1 MINVTASLQ
10 IRNGIYQAVLSY
22 KKNEKWETKWKSTG
36 IKAIKGNKKKAENKK
51 EEIRKKFQEEINSDN
66 IDNEDILFIDY
77 MKKWLKMISS
87 SVEPTTLNGYQGVIN
102 GRMTDYFKNTKIT
115 LQNIKPKHIQEF
127 YQYLLDEG
135 LCGNT
140 VKHYHANI
148 RKALQYAMKTDII
161 LSNPADKVDLPKIE
175 EYKPKFYTSDEVKT
189 LLNEVIGTKLKIPV
203 MIDCFYGF
211 RRSEVIGL
219 KWSAVDFEN
228 DTITIDHTI
237 TQSNGKLIIRD
248 KTKTKSSKRTLPL
261 EPIVKSFLIELKE
274 KQKNNRELCGDSYNK
289 DYLEYICVDNCGNI
303 IRPDYVT
310 ETFLKLLKRKNL
322 KIIRFHD
329 LRHTCASILL
339 KNGANMKE
347 IQAWLGHS
355 NYNTTANLYVHLDSS
370 SVNNTGKVMANVFGT
385 KKRSSCCLK
394 LTTSRNIIKWLERE
408 SNSCL

>member
-87 SVEPTTLNGYQGVIN
+87 SVEPTTLTGYQGVIN

-175 EYKPKFYTSDEVKT
+175 EYKPKFYTSDEVKI
-189 LLNEVIGTKLKIPV
+189 LLNEVIGTKLEIPV

-237 TQSNGKLIIRD
+237 TQINGKLIIRD

-274 KQKNNRELCGDSYNK
+274 KQEKNRELCGDSYNK

-355 NYNTTANLYVHLDSS
+355 NYNTTANLYAHLDSS
-370 SVNNTGKVMANVFGT
+370 SVNNTGKVMANVFSI
-385 KKRSSCCLK
+385 KKEVASA
-394 LTTSRNIIKWLERE
+394 
-408 SNSCL
+408 

>member
-1 MINVTASLQ
+1 MIDVTGSLQ
-10 IRNGIYQAVLSY
+10 IKNKIYQAVLSY
-22 KKNEKWETKWKSTG
+22 KQDNKWKTKWVSTK
-36 IKAIKGNKKKAENKK
+36 IPAIKGNKKLANAKL
-51 EEIRKKFQEEINSDN
+51 EEIKKQFQEEINSDN

-87 SVEPTTLNGYQGVIN
+87 SVEPTTLNGYKGVVN
-102 GRMTDYFKNTKIT
+102 GRMTDYFQNKKIT

-135 LCGNT
+135 LSGNT

-175 EYKPKFYTSDEVKT
+175 EYKPKFYTSDEVKI
-189 LLNEVIGTKLKIPV
+189 LLNEVIGTKLEIPV

-228 DTITIDHTI
+228 DTITINHTI

-248 KTKTKSSKRTLPL
+248 KTKTKSSKRSLPL
-261 EPIVKSFLIELKE
+261 EPIVKSFLLELKE
-274 KQKNNRELCGDSYNK
+274 KQEKNKELCGDSYNQE
-289 DYLEYICVDNCGNI
+289 YLEYICVDNCGNL

-310 ETFLKLLKRKNL
+310 ETFLKLLKKKKL

-355 NYNTTANLYVHLDSS
+355 NYNTTANLYAHLDTS
-370 SVNNTGKVMANVFGT
+370 SVCNTGKVITNLFGT
-385 KKRSSCCLK
+385 KK
-394 LTTSRNIIKWLERE
+394 EVVAV
-408 SNSCL
+408 

>member
-1 MINVTASLQ
+1 MIDVTGSLQ
-10 IRNGIYQAVLSY
+10 IKNKIYQAVLSY
-22 KKNEKWETKWKSTG
+22 KQDNKWKTKWVSTK
-36 IKAIKGNKKKAENKK
+36 IPAIKGNKKLANAKL
-51 EEIRKKFQEEINSDN
+51 EEIKKQFQEEINSDN

-87 SVEPTTLNGYQGVIN
+87 SVEPTTLNGYKGVVN
-102 GRMTDYFKNTKIT
+102 GRMTDYFQNKKIT

-127 YQYLLDEG
+127 YQFLLDEG
-135 LCGNT
+135 LSGNT

-175 EYKPKFYTSDEVKT
+175 EYKPKFYTSDEVKI
-189 LLNEVIGTKLKIPV
+189 LLNEVIGTKLEIPV

-228 DTITIDHTI
+228 DTITINHTI

-248 KTKTKSSKRTLPL
+248 KTKTKSSKRSLPL
-261 EPIVKSFLIELKE
+261 EPIVKSFLLELKE
-274 KQKNNRELCGDSYNK
+274 KQEKNKELCGDSYNQE
-289 DYLEYICVDNCGNI
+289 YLEYICVDNCGNL

-310 ETFLKLLKRKNL
+310 ETFLKLLKKKKL

-355 NYNTTANLYVHLDSS
+355 NYNTTANLYAHLDTS
-370 SVNNTGKVMANVFGT
+370 SVCNTGKVITNVFGT
-385 KKRSSCCLK
+385 KK
-394 LTTSRNIIKWLERE
+394 EVAFA
-408 SNSCL
+408 

>member
-36 IKAIKGNKKKAENKK
+36 IKAIKGNKKKAETKK
-51 EEIRKKFQEEINSDN
+51 EEIRQKFQEEINSDN
-66 IDNEDILFIDY
+66 IDNEDMLFIDY
-77 MKKWLKMISS
+77 MKKWLKMISA
-87 SVEPTTLNGYQGVIN
+87 SVEPTTLNGYKGVIN
-102 GRMTDYFKNTKIT
+102 GRMTDYFQNKKIT

-135 LCGNT
+135 LSGNT

-175 EYKPKFYTSDEVKT
+175 EYKPKFYTSDEVKI
-189 LLNEVIGTKLKIPV
+189 LLNEVIGTKLEIPV

-274 KQKNNRELCGDSYNK
+274 KQEKNRELCGDSYNK

-355 NYNTTANLYVHLDSS
+355 NYNTTANLYAHLDSS
-370 SVNNTGKVMANVFGT
+370 SVNNTGKVMANVFSI
-385 KKRSSCCLK
+385 KKEVASA
-394 LTTSRNIIKWLERE
+394 
-408 SNSCL
+408 

>member
-36 IKAIKGNKKKAENKK
+36 IKAIKGNKKKAETKK

-77 MKKWLKMISS
+77 MKKWLKMISA

-102 GRMTDYFKNTKIT
+102 GRMTYYFKNTKIT

-127 YQYLLDEG
+127 YQYLLDDG
-135 LCGNT
+135 LSGNT

-175 EYKPKFYTSDEVKT
+175 EYKPKFYTSNEVKI
-189 LLNEVIGTKLKIPV
+189 LLNEVIGTKLEIPV

-237 TQSNGKLIIRD
+237 TQSSGKLIIRD

-274 KQKNNRELCGDSYNK
+274 KQEKNRELCGDSYNK

-355 NYNTTANLYVHLDSS
+355 NYNTTANLYAHLDSS

-385 KKRSSCCLK
+385 KKEVA
-394 LTTSRNIIKWLERE
+394 IA
-408 SNSCL
+408 

>member
-1 MINVTASLQ
+1 MIDVTGSLQ
-10 IRNGIYQAVLSY
+10 IKNKIYQAVLSY
-22 KKNEKWETKWKSTG
+22 KQDNKWKTKWVSTK
-36 IKAIKGNKKKAENKK
+36 IPAIKGNKKLANAKL
-51 EEIRKKFQEEINSDN
+51 EEIKKQFQEEINSDN

-87 SVEPTTLNGYQGVIN
+87 SVEPTTLNGYKGVVN
-102 GRMTDYFKNTKIT
+102 GRMTDYFQNKKIT

-135 LCGNT
+135 LSGNT

-175 EYKPKFYTSDEVKT
+175 EYKPKFYTSDEVKI
-189 LLNEVIGTKLKIPV
+189 LLNEVIGTKLEIPV

-228 DTITIDHTI
+228 DTITINHTI

-248 KTKTKSSKRTLPL
+248 KTKTKSSKRSLPL
-261 EPIVKSFLIELKE
+261 EPIVKSFLLELKE
-274 KQKNNRELCGDSYNK
+274 KQEKNKELCGDSYNQE
-289 DYLEYICVDNCGNI
+289 YLEYICVDNCGNL

-310 ETFLKLLKRKNL
+310 ETFLKLLKKKKL

-329 LRHTCASILL
+329 LRHTYMHI
-339 KNGANMKE
+339 
-347 IQAWLGHS
+347 
-355 NYNTTANLYVHLDSS
+355 
-370 SVNNTGKVMANVFGT
+370 
-385 KKRSSCCLK
+385 
-394 LTTSRNIIKWLERE
+394 
-408 SNSCL
+408 

>member
-36 IKAIKGNKKKAENKK
+36 IKAIKGNKKKAETIK
-51 EEIRKKFQEEINSDN
+51 EEIRQKFQEEINSDN
-66 IDNEDILFIDY
+66 IDNEDMLFIDY
-77 MKKWLKMISS
+77 MKKWLKMISA
-87 SVEPTTLNGYQGVIN
+87 SVEPTTLNGYKGVIN
-102 GRMTDYFKNTKIT
+102 GRMTDYFQNKKIT

-135 LCGNT
+135 LSGNT

-175 EYKPKFYTSDEVKT
+175 EYKPKFYTSDEVKI
-189 LLNEVIGTKLKIPV
+189 LLNEVIGTKLEIPV

-219 KWSAVDFEN
+219 KWSAIDFEN

-274 KQKNNRELCGDSYNK
+274 KQEKNKELCGDSYNK

-322 KIIRFHD
+322 KIISYHD

-355 NYNTTANLYVHLDSS
+355 NYNTTANLYAHLDSS
-370 SVNNTGKVMANVFGT
+370 SVNNTGKVMANVFSI
-385 KKRSSCCLK
+385 KKEVASA
-394 LTTSRNIIKWLERE
+394 
-408 SNSCL
+408 

>member
-1 MINVTASLQ
+1 MIDVTGSLQ
-10 IRNGIYQAVLSY
+10 IKNKIYQAVLSY
-22 KKNEKWETKWKSTG
+22 KQDNKWKTKWVSTK
-36 IKAIKGNKKKAENKK
+36 IPAIKGNKKLANAKL
-51 EEIRKKFQEEINSDN
+51 EEIKKQFQEEINSDN

-87 SVEPTTLNGYQGVIN
+87 SVEPTTLNGYKGIVN
-102 GRMTDYFKNTKIT
+102 GRMTDYFQNKKIT

-135 LCGNT
+135 LSGNT

-175 EYKPKFYTSDEVKT
+175 EYKPKFYTSDEVKI
-189 LLNEVIGTKLKIPV
+189 LLNEVIGTKLEIPV

-228 DTITIDHTI
+228 DTITINHTI

-248 KTKTKSSKRTLPL
+248 KTKTKSSKRSLPL
-261 EPIVKSFLIELKE
+261 EPIVKSFLLELKE
-274 KQKNNRELCGDSYNK
+274 KQEKNKELCGDSYNQE
-289 DYLEYICVDNCGNI
+289 YLEYICVDNCGNL

-310 ETFLKLLKRKNL
+310 ETFLKLLKKKKL

-355 NYNTTANLYVHLDSS
+355 NYNTTANLYAHLDTS
-370 SVNNTGKVMANVFGT
+370 SVCNTGKVITNVFGT
-385 KKRSSCCLK
+385 KK
-394 LTTSRNIIKWLERE
+394 EVVAV
-408 SNSCL
+408 

>member
-87 SVEPTTLNGYQGVIN
+87 SVEPTTLNGYKGVIN
-102 GRMTDYFKNTKIT
+102 GRMTDYFQNKKIT

-135 LCGNT
+135 LSGNT

-175 EYKPKFYTSDEVKT
+175 EYKPKFYTSDEVKI
-189 LLNEVIGTKLKIPV
+189 LLNEVIGTKLEIPV

-219 KWSAVDFEN
+219 KWSAIDFEN

-274 KQKNNRELCGDSYNK
+274 KQEKNKELCGDSYNK

-347 IQAWLGHS
+347 IQVWLGHS
-355 NYNTTANLYVHLDSS
+355 NYNTTANLYAHLDSS
-370 SVNNTGKVMANVFGT
+370 SVNNTGKVMANVFSI
-385 KKRSSCCLK
+385 KKEVASA
-394 LTTSRNIIKWLERE
+394 
-408 SNSCL
+408 

>member
-1 MINVTASLQ
+1 MIDVTGSLQ
-10 IRNGIYQAVLSY
+10 IKNKIYQAVLSY
-22 KKNEKWETKWKSTG
+22 KQDNKWKTKWVSTK
-36 IKAIKGNKKKAENKK
+36 IPAIKGNKKLANAKL
-51 EEIRKKFQEEINSDN
+51 EEIKKQFQEEINSDN

-77 MKKWLKMISS
+77 MKNWLKMISS
-87 SVEPTTLNGYQGVIN
+87 SVEPTTLNGYKGVVN
-102 GRMTDYFKNTKIT
+102 GRMTDYFQNKKIT

-135 LCGNT
+135 LSGNT

-175 EYKPKFYTSDEVKT
+175 EYKPKFYTSDEVKV
-189 LLNEVIGTKLKIPV
+189 LLNEVIGTKLEIPV

-228 DTITIDHTI
+228 DTITINHTI

-248 KTKTKSSKRTLPL
+248 KTKTKSSKRSLPL
-261 EPIVKSFLIELKE
+261 EPIVKSFLLELKE
-274 KQKNNRELCGDSYNK
+274 KQEKNKELCGDSYNQE
-289 DYLEYICVDNCGNI
+289 YLEYICVDNCGNL

-310 ETFLKLLKRKNL
+310 ETFLKLLKKKKL

-355 NYNTTANLYVHLDSS
+355 NYNTTANLYAHLDTS
-370 SVNNTGKVMANVFGT
+370 SVCNTGKVITNVFGT
-385 KKRSSCCLK
+385 KK
-394 LTTSRNIIKWLERE
+394 EVAFA
-408 SNSCL
+408 

>member
-22 KKNEKWETKWKSTG
+22 KKDGKWETKWKSTK
-36 IKAIKGNKKKAENKK
+36 IQAIKGNKKKAETKK
-51 EEIRKKFQEEINSDN
+51 EEIRQKFQEEINSDH
-66 IDNEDILFIDY
+66 IDNDEILFIDY
-77 MKKWLKMISS
+77 MKKWLKMIKA
-87 SVEPTTLNGYQGVIN
+87 SVEETTYNGYKGVVN
-102 GRMTDYFKNTKIT
+102 GRMTDYFQNKNIT
-115 LQNIKPKHIQEF
+115 LQNIKPKHIQDF

-135 LCGNT
+135 LSGNT

-148 RKALQYAMKTDII
+148 RKALQSAMKTDII
-161 LSNPADKVDLPKIE
+161 PSNPADKVDLPKIQE
-175 EYKPKFYTSDEVKT
+175 FSPQFYTSDEVKI
-189 LLNEVIGTKLKIPV
+189 LLNSVQGTKLEIPV

-219 KWSAVDFEN
+219 KWSAIDFEKN
-228 DTITIDHTI
+228 TITINHTI

-248 KTKTKSSKRTLPL
+248 KTKTKSSKRSLPL
-261 EPIVKSFLIELKE
+261 EPIVKSFLLELKE
-274 KQKNNRELCGDSYNK
+274 KQEKNKELCLDNYNQE
-289 DYLEYICVDNCGNI
+289 YLEYICVDNCGNL

-310 ETFLKLLKRKNL
+310 ETFLKLLKKKKL

-355 NYNTTANLYVHLDSS
+355 NYNTTANLYAHLDTS
-370 SVNNTGKVMANVFGT
+370 SVTNTGKVITNVFGT
-385 KKRSSCCLK
+385 KKK
-394 LTTSRNIIKWLERE
+394 
-408 SNSCL
+408 

>member
-1 MINVTASLQ
+1 MIDVTGSLQ
-10 IRNGIYQAVLSY
+10 IQNKIYQAVLSY
-22 KKNEKWETKWKSTG
+22 KQDNKWKTKWVSTK
-36 IKAIKGNKKKAENKK
+36 IPAVKGNKKQAQAKL
-51 EEIRKKFQEEINSDN
+51 EEIRIQFQEEINSDN
-66 IDNEDILFIDY
+66 IEDEKILFIDY
-77 MKKWLKMISS
+77 MKKWLKMIKA
-87 SVEPTTLNGYQGVIN
+87 SVEETTYNGYNGVVN
-102 GRMTDYFKNTKIT
+102 GRLADYFSEKNIT
-115 LQNIKPKHIQEF
+115 LQDIKPKHIQEF

-135 LCGNT
+135 LSGNT

-189 LLNEVIGTKLKIPV
+189 LLNEVIGTKLEIPV

-219 KWSAVDFEN
+219 KWSAIDFEK
-228 DTITIDHTI
+228 DTI

-261 EPIVKSFLIELKE
+261 EPIVKSFLLELKE
-274 KQKNNRELCGDSYNK
+274 KQENNKKLCGNSYNQ
-289 DYLEYICVDNCGNI
+289 DYLEYICVDDGGNI

-310 ETFLKLLKRKNL
+310 ETFLKLLKKKNL

-355 NYNTTANLYVHLDSS
+355 NYNTTANLYAHLDTS
-370 SVNNTGKVMANVFGT
+370 SVNDVGKVITNVFSA
-385 KKRSSCCLK
+385 KKRSSYCI
-394 LTTSRNIIKWLERE
+394 NYF
-408 SNSCL
+408 N

>member
-36 IKAIKGNKKKAENKK
+36 IKAIKGNKKKAETKK

-87 SVEPTTLNGYQGVIN
+87 SVEPTTLTGYQGVIN

-127 YQYLLDEG
+127 YQYLLDDG
-135 LCGNT
+135 LSGNT

-175 EYKPKFYTSDEVKT
+175 EYKPKFYTSDEVKI
-189 LLNEVIGTKLKIPV
+189 LLNEVIGTKLEIPV

-274 KQKNNRELCGDSYNK
+274 KQEKNRELCGDSYNK

-355 NYNTTANLYVHLDSS
+355 NYNTTANLYAHLDSS
-370 SVNNTGKVMANVFGT
+370 SVNNTGKVMANVFSI
-385 KKRSSCCLK
+385 KKEVASA
-394 LTTSRNIIKWLERE
+394 
-408 SNSCL
+408 

>member
-1 MINVTASLQ
+1 M
-10 IRNGIYQAVLSY
+10 GLS
-22 KKNEKWETKWKSTG
+22 
-36 IKAIKGNKKKAENKK
+36 
-51 EEIRKKFQEEINSDN
+51 
-66 IDNEDILFIDY
+66 
-77 MKKWLKMISS
+77 
-87 SVEPTTLNGYQGVIN
+87 
-102 GRMTDYFKNTKIT
+102 
-115 LQNIKPKHIQEF
+115 
-127 YQYLLDEG
+127 
-135 LCGNT
+135 GNT

-189 LLNEVIGTKLKIPV
+189 LLNEVIGTKLEIPV

-219 KWSAVDFEN
+219 KWSAIDFEK
-228 DTITIDHTI
+228 DTI

-261 EPIVKSFLIELKE
+261 EPIVKSFLLELKE
-274 KQKNNRELCGDSYNK
+274 KQENNKKLCGNSYNQ
-289 DYLEYICVDNCGNI
+289 DYLEYICVDDGGNI

-310 ETFLKLLKRKNL
+310 ETFLKLLKKKNL

-355 NYNTTANLYVHLDSS
+355 NYNTTANLYAHLDTS
-370 SVNNTGKVMANVFGT
+370 SVNDVGKVITNVFSA
-385 KKRSSCCLK
+385 KKEAV
-394 LTTSRNIIKWLERE
+394 TA
-408 SNSCL
+408 

>member
-1 MINVTASLQ
+1 MIDVTGSLQ
-10 IRNGIYQAVLSY
+10 IKNKIYQAVLSY
-22 KKNEKWETKWKSTG
+22 KQDNKWKTKWASTK
-36 IKAIKGNKKKAENKK
+36 IQAVKGNKKLAQAKL
-51 EEIRKKFQEEINSDN
+51 EEIRKQFQEEINSDH
-66 IDNEDILFIDY
+66 IDNEEILFIDY
-77 MKKWLKMISS
+77 MKKWLKMIKA
-87 SVEPTTLNGYQGVIN
+87 SVEETTYNGYKGVVN
-102 GRMTDYFKNTKIT
+102 GRMTDYFQNKNIT
-115 LQNIKPKHIQEF
+115 LQNIKPKHIQDF

-135 LCGNT
+135 LSGNT

-148 RKALQYAMKTDII
+148 RKALQHAMKIDII

-189 LLNEVIGTKLKIPV
+189 LLNEVIGTKLEIPV

-219 KWSAVDFEN
+219 KWSAIDFEKN
-228 DTITIDHTI
+228 TITINHTI

-248 KTKTKSSKRTLPL
+248 KTKTRSSKRSLPL
-261 EPIVKSFLIELKE
+261 EPIVKSFLLELKE
-274 KQKNNRELCGDSYNK
+274 KQEKNKELCGDSYNQE
-289 DYLEYICVDNCGNI
+289 YLEYICVDNCGNL

-310 ETFLKLLKRKNL
+310 ETFLKLLKKKKL

-355 NYNTTANLYVHLDSS
+355 NYNTTANLYAHLDTS
-370 SVNNTGKVMANVFGT
+370 SVTNTGKVITNVFGT
-385 KKRSSCCLK
+385 KKEVA
-394 LTTSRNIIKWLERE
+394 TA
-408 SNSCL
+408 

>member
-1 MINVTASLQ
+1 MIDVTGSLQ
-10 IRNGIYQAVLSY
+10 IKNKIYQAVLSY
-22 KKNEKWETKWKSTG
+22 KQDNKWKTKWVSTK
-36 IKAIKGNKKKAENKK
+36 IPAVKGNKKQAQAKL
-51 EEIRKKFQEEINSDN
+51 EEIRLQFQEEINSDN
-66 IDNEDILFIDY
+66 IEDEKILFIDY
-77 MKKWLKMISS
+77 MKKWLKMIKA
-87 SVEPTTLNGYQGVIN
+87 SVEETTYNGYKGVVN
-102 GRMTDYFKNTKIT
+102 GRLTDYFTGKNIT
-115 LQNIKPKHIQEF
+115 LQDIKQKNIQEF
-127 YQYLLDEG
+127 YQYLLAEG
-135 LCGNT
+135 LYGNT

-189 LLNEVIGTKLKIPV
+189 LLNEVIGTKLEIPV

-219 KWSAVDFEN
+219 KWSTVDFEKN
-228 DTITIDHTI
+228 TITINYTI

-261 EPIVKSFLIELKE
+261 EPIVKSFLLELKE
-274 KQKNNRELCGDSYNK
+274 KQEKNKELCGNSYNQ
-289 DYLEYICVDNCGNI
+289 DYLEYICVDDGGNI

-310 ETFLKLLKRKNL
+310 ETFLKLLKKKKL

-355 NYNTTANLYVHLDSS
+355 NYNTTANLYAHLDTS
-370 SVNNTGKVMANVFGT
+370 SVNDVGKVITSVFST
-385 KKRSSCCLK
+385 KKEAV
-394 LTTSRNIIKWLERE
+394 TA
-408 SNSCL
+408 

>member
-1 MINVTASLQ
+1 MIDVTGSLQ
-10 IRNGIYQAVLSY
+10 IKNKIYQAVLSY
-22 KKNEKWETKWKSTG
+22 KQDNKWKTKWVSTK
-36 IKAIKGNKKKAENKK
+36 IPAIKGNKKLANAKL
-51 EEIRKKFQEEINSDN
+51 EEIKKQFQEEINSDN

-87 SVEPTTLNGYQGVIN
+87 SVEPTTLNGYKGVVN
-102 GRMTDYFKNTKIT
+102 GRMTDYFQNKKIT

-135 LCGNT
+135 LSGNT

-175 EYKPKFYTSDEVKT
+175 EYKPKFYTSDEVKI
-189 LLNEVIGTKLKIPV
+189 LLNEVIGTKLEIPV

-228 DTITIDHTI
+228 DTITINHTI

-248 KTKTKSSKRTLPL
+248 KTKTKSSKRSLPL
-261 EPIVKSFLIELKE
+261 EPIVKSFLLELKE
-274 KQKNNRELCGDSYNK
+274 KQEKNKELCGDSYNQE
-289 DYLEYICVDNCGNI
+289 YLEYICVDNCGNL

-310 ETFLKLLKRKNL
+310 ETFLKLLKKKKL

-355 NYNTTANLYVHLDSS
+355 NYNTTANLYAHLDSS
-370 SVNNTGKVMANVFGT
+370 SVNNTGKVMANVFST
-385 KKRSSCCLK
+385 KKK
-394 LTTSRNIIKWLERE
+394 
-408 SNSCL
+408 

>member
-1 MINVTASLQ
+1 MIDVTGSLQ
-10 IRNGIYQAVLSY
+10 IKNKIYQAVLSY
-22 KKNEKWETKWKSTG
+22 KQDNKWKTKWVSTK
-36 IKAIKGNKKKAENKK
+36 IPAIKGNKKLANAKL
-51 EEIRKKFQEEINSDN
+51 EEIKKQFQEEINSNN

-87 SVEPTTLNGYQGVIN
+87 SVEPTTLNGYKGVVN
-102 GRMTDYFKNTKIT
+102 GRMTDYFQNKKIT

-135 LCGNT
+135 LSGNT

-175 EYKPKFYTSDEVKT
+175 EYKPKFYTSNEVKI
-189 LLNEVIGTKLKIPV
+189 LLNEVIGTKLEIPV

-228 DTITIDHTI
+228 DTITINHTI

-248 KTKTKSSKRTLPL
+248 KTKTKSSKRSLPL
-261 EPIVKSFLIELKE
+261 EPIVKSFLLELKE
-274 KQKNNRELCGDSYNK
+274 KQEKNKELCGDSYNQE
-289 DYLEYICVDNCGNI
+289 YLEYICVDNCGNL

-310 ETFLKLLKRKNL
+310 ETFLKLLKKKKL

-355 NYNTTANLYVHLDSS
+355 NYNTTANLYAHLDTS
-370 SVNNTGKVMANVFGT
+370 SVCNTGKVITNVFGT
-385 KKRSSCCLK
+385 KK
-394 LTTSRNIIKWLERE
+394 EVAFA
-408 SNSCL
+408 

>member
-87 SVEPTTLNGYQGVIN
+87 SVEPTTLTGYQGVIN

-175 EYKPKFYTSDEVKT
+175 EYKPKFYTSDEVKI
-189 LLNEVIGTKLKIPV
+189 LLNEVIGTKLEIPV

-274 KQKNNRELCGDSYNK
+274 KQEKNRELCGDSYNK

-355 NYNTTANLYVHLDSS
+355 NYNTTANLYAHLDSS

-385 KKRSSCCLK
+385 KKEVA
-394 LTTSRNIIKWLERE
+394 IA
-408 SNSCL
+408 